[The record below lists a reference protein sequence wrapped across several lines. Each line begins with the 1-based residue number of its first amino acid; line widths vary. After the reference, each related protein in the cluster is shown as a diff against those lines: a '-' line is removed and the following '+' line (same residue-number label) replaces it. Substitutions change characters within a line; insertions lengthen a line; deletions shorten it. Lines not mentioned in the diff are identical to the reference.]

1 MLAHHCHSV
10 RVVNKRV
17 SMLQILREREVCI
30 SSQEVTF
37 NQQVFD
43 LRHIPLI
50 MKTTGHNIVHKCQHL
65 CNRNRMF
72 ILFLAKVLDNT
83 LNTAK
88 TILVQR
94 NRCLL
99 AGVALGLSNFIYL
112 SITKDIVTSDSTLA
126 LVIVSIASGVGC
138 CLAVALSN
146 RFSKDRTYVNVILS
160 DDKEAMKEFRDFLA
174 ENHITNVATD
184 SYTLDWSRK
193 SISITAYAQ
202 TKAQSR
208 LIDEYIERSLLKCK
222 RVIRKN

>member
-1 MLAHHCHSV
+1 M
-10 RVVNKRV
+10 
-17 SMLQILREREVCI
+17 
-30 SSQEVTF
+30 
-37 NQQVFD
+37 
-43 LRHIPLI
+43 
-50 MKTTGHNIVHKCQHL
+50 TTAFY
-65 CNRNRMF
+65 MF

-160 DDKEAMKEFRDFLA
+160 D
-174 ENHITNVATD
+174 ISTGATE

>member
-1 MLAHHCHSV
+1 M
-10 RVVNKRV
+10 
-17 SMLQILREREVCI
+17 
-30 SSQEVTF
+30 
-37 NQQVFD
+37 
-43 LRHIPLI
+43 
-50 MKTTGHNIVHKCQHL
+50 TTAFY
-65 CNRNRMF
+65 MF

-202 TKAQSR
+202 TKAQSH

>member
-1 MLAHHCHSV
+1 M
-10 RVVNKRV
+10 
-17 SMLQILREREVCI
+17 
-30 SSQEVTF
+30 
-37 NQQVFD
+37 
-43 LRHIPLI
+43 
-50 MKTTGHNIVHKCQHL
+50 TTAFY
-65 CNRNRMF
+65 MF

-174 ENHITNVATD
+174 ENHITNVTTD

-193 SISITAYAQ
+193 SISITVYAQ

>member
-1 MLAHHCHSV
+1 M
-10 RVVNKRV
+10 
-17 SMLQILREREVCI
+17 
-30 SSQEVTF
+30 
-37 NQQVFD
+37 
-43 LRHIPLI
+43 
-50 MKTTGHNIVHKCQHL
+50 TTAFY
-65 CNRNRMF
+65 MF

-174 ENHITNVATD
+174 EKHITNVATD

>member
-1 MLAHHCHSV
+1 M
-10 RVVNKRV
+10 
-17 SMLQILREREVCI
+17 
-30 SSQEVTF
+30 
-37 NQQVFD
+37 
-43 LRHIPLI
+43 
-50 MKTTGHNIVHKCQHL
+50 TTAFY
-65 CNRNRMF
+65 MF

-138 CLAVALSN
+138 CLAVAISN

-202 TKAQSR
+202 TKAQSS

>member
-1 MLAHHCHSV
+1 M
-10 RVVNKRV
+10 
-17 SMLQILREREVCI
+17 
-30 SSQEVTF
+30 
-37 NQQVFD
+37 
-43 LRHIPLI
+43 
-50 MKTTGHNIVHKCQHL
+50 TTAFY
-65 CNRNRMF
+65 MF

-160 DDKEAMKEFRDFLA
+160 DNKEAMKEFRDFLA

>member
-1 MLAHHCHSV
+1 M
-10 RVVNKRV
+10 
-17 SMLQILREREVCI
+17 
-30 SSQEVTF
+30 
-37 NQQVFD
+37 
-43 LRHIPLI
+43 
-50 MKTTGHNIVHKCQHL
+50 TTAFY
-65 CNRNRMF
+65 MF

-138 CLAVALSN
+138 YLAVALSN

>member
-1 MLAHHCHSV
+1 M
-10 RVVNKRV
+10 
-17 SMLQILREREVCI
+17 
-30 SSQEVTF
+30 
-37 NQQVFD
+37 
-43 LRHIPLI
+43 
-50 MKTTGHNIVHKCQHL
+50 TTAFY
-65 CNRNRMF
+65 MF

-138 CLAVALSN
+138 CLAVTLSN

-174 ENHITNVATD
+174 ENHITNDATD

-202 TKAQSR
+202 TKVQSR

>member
-1 MLAHHCHSV
+1 M
-10 RVVNKRV
+10 
-17 SMLQILREREVCI
+17 
-30 SSQEVTF
+30 
-37 NQQVFD
+37 
-43 LRHIPLI
+43 
-50 MKTTGHNIVHKCQHL
+50 TTAFYI
-65 CNRNRMF
+65 F

>member
-1 MLAHHCHSV
+1 M
-10 RVVNKRV
+10 
-17 SMLQILREREVCI
+17 
-30 SSQEVTF
+30 
-37 NQQVFD
+37 
-43 LRHIPLI
+43 
-50 MKTTGHNIVHKCQHL
+50 TTAFY
-65 CNRNRMF
+65 MF

-160 DDKEAMKEFRDFLA
+160 DDQEAMKEFRDFLA

>member
-1 MLAHHCHSV
+1 M
-10 RVVNKRV
+10 
-17 SMLQILREREVCI
+17 
-30 SSQEVTF
+30 
-37 NQQVFD
+37 
-43 LRHIPLI
+43 
-50 MKTTGHNIVHKCQHL
+50 TTAFY
-65 CNRNRMF
+65 MF

-138 CLAVALSN
+138 CLAVTLSN

-160 DDKEAMKEFRDFLA
+160 DDKEAMKAFRDFLA

-202 TKAQSR
+202 TKVQSR

>member
-1 MLAHHCHSV
+1 M
-10 RVVNKRV
+10 
-17 SMLQILREREVCI
+17 
-30 SSQEVTF
+30 
-37 NQQVFD
+37 
-43 LRHIPLI
+43 
-50 MKTTGHNIVHKCQHL
+50 TTAFY
-65 CNRNRMF
+65 MF

-160 DDKEAMKEFRDFLA
+160 DDKEAMKEFRDVLA

>member
-1 MLAHHCHSV
+1 M
-10 RVVNKRV
+10 
-17 SMLQILREREVCI
+17 
-30 SSQEVTF
+30 
-37 NQQVFD
+37 
-43 LRHIPLI
+43 
-50 MKTTGHNIVHKCQHL
+50 TTAFY
-65 CNRNRMF
+65 MF

-112 SITKDIVTSDSTLA
+112 SITKDIVTNDSTLA

-202 TKAQSR
+202 TKAHSR

>member
-1 MLAHHCHSV
+1 
-10 RVVNKRV
+10 
-17 SMLQILREREVCI
+17 
-30 SSQEVTF
+30 
-37 NQQVFD
+37 
-43 LRHIPLI
+43 
-50 MKTTGHNIVHKCQHL
+50 
-65 CNRNRMF
+65 MF

-138 CLAVALSN
+138 CLAVTLSN

-202 TKAQSR
+202 TKVQSR

>member
-1 MLAHHCHSV
+1 M
-10 RVVNKRV
+10 
-17 SMLQILREREVCI
+17 
-30 SSQEVTF
+30 
-37 NQQVFD
+37 
-43 LRHIPLI
+43 
-50 MKTTGHNIVHKCQHL
+50 TTAFY
-65 CNRNRMF
+65 MF

-126 LVIVSIASGVGC
+126 LVIVSIASGVGG

-193 SISITAYAQ
+193 SISISAYAQ

>member
-1 MLAHHCHSV
+1 M
-10 RVVNKRV
+10 
-17 SMLQILREREVCI
+17 
-30 SSQEVTF
+30 
-37 NQQVFD
+37 
-43 LRHIPLI
+43 
-50 MKTTGHNIVHKCQHL
+50 TTAFY
-65 CNRNRMF
+65 MF

-83 LNTAK
+83 LNTAN

-202 TKAQSR
+202 TKAQSS

>member
-1 MLAHHCHSV
+1 M
-10 RVVNKRV
+10 
-17 SMLQILREREVCI
+17 
-30 SSQEVTF
+30 
-37 NQQVFD
+37 
-43 LRHIPLI
+43 
-50 MKTTGHNIVHKCQHL
+50 TTAFY
-65 CNRNRMF
+65 MF

-138 CLAVALSN
+138 CLAVAFSN

>member
-1 MLAHHCHSV
+1 M
-10 RVVNKRV
+10 
-17 SMLQILREREVCI
+17 
-30 SSQEVTF
+30 
-37 NQQVFD
+37 
-43 LRHIPLI
+43 
-50 MKTTGHNIVHKCQHL
+50 TTAL
-65 CNRNRMF
+65 YMF

-146 RFSKDRTYVNVILS
+146 RFSKDRTYANVILS

>member
-1 MLAHHCHSV
+1 M
-10 RVVNKRV
+10 
-17 SMLQILREREVCI
+17 
-30 SSQEVTF
+30 
-37 NQQVFD
+37 
-43 LRHIPLI
+43 
-50 MKTTGHNIVHKCQHL
+50 TTAFY
-65 CNRNRMF
+65 MF

-160 DDKEAMKEFRDFLA
+160 DGKEAMKEFRDFLA

>member
-1 MLAHHCHSV
+1 M
-10 RVVNKRV
+10 
-17 SMLQILREREVCI
+17 
-30 SSQEVTF
+30 
-37 NQQVFD
+37 
-43 LRHIPLI
+43 
-50 MKTTGHNIVHKCQHL
+50 TTAFY
-65 CNRNRMF
+65 MF

-208 LIDEYIERSLLKCK
+208 LIDEYLERSLLKCK
-222 RVIRKN
+222 RVIRKNRERWFQPLSISLPVFIWPIMSIRYLPTAVATGLQLFCTAASLTAH

>member
-1 MLAHHCHSV
+1 M
-10 RVVNKRV
+10 
-17 SMLQILREREVCI
+17 
-30 SSQEVTF
+30 
-37 NQQVFD
+37 
-43 LRHIPLI
+43 
-50 MKTTGHNIVHKCQHL
+50 TTAFY
-65 CNRNRMF
+65 MF

-112 SITKDIVTSDSTLA
+112 SITKDIVTSD
-126 LVIVSIASGVGC
+126 
-138 CLAVALSN
+138 
-146 RFSKDRTYVNVILS
+146 
-160 DDKEAMKEFRDFLA
+160 
-174 ENHITNVATD
+174 TD

>member
-1 MLAHHCHSV
+1 MTA
-10 RVVNKRV
+10 
-17 SMLQILREREVCI
+17 
-30 SSQEVTF
+30 F
-37 NQQVFD
+37 Y
-43 LRHIPLI
+43 
-50 MKTTGHNIVHKCQHL
+50 
-65 CNRNRMF
+65 MF

-202 TKAQSR
+202 TKVQSR

>member
-1 MLAHHCHSV
+1 M
-10 RVVNKRV
+10 
-17 SMLQILREREVCI
+17 
-30 SSQEVTF
+30 
-37 NQQVFD
+37 
-43 LRHIPLI
+43 
-50 MKTTGHNIVHKCQHL
+50 TTAFY
-65 CNRNRMF
+65 MF

-202 TKAQSR
+202 TKAQSS

>member
-1 MLAHHCHSV
+1 M
-10 RVVNKRV
+10 
-17 SMLQILREREVCI
+17 
-30 SSQEVTF
+30 
-37 NQQVFD
+37 
-43 LRHIPLI
+43 
-50 MKTTGHNIVHKCQHL
+50 TTAFY
-65 CNRNRMF
+65 MF

-138 CLAVALSN
+138 CLAVALST

-160 DDKEAMKEFRDFLA
+160 DDKEAMKAFRDFLA

-202 TKAQSR
+202 TKVQSR

>member
-1 MLAHHCHSV
+1 M
-10 RVVNKRV
+10 
-17 SMLQILREREVCI
+17 
-30 SSQEVTF
+30 
-37 NQQVFD
+37 
-43 LRHIPLI
+43 
-50 MKTTGHNIVHKCQHL
+50 TTAFY
-65 CNRNRMF
+65 MF

-94 NRCLL
+94 SRCLL

>member
-1 MLAHHCHSV
+1 L
-10 RVVNKRV
+10 
-17 SMLQILREREVCI
+17 
-30 SSQEVTF
+30 
-37 NQQVFD
+37 
-43 LRHIPLI
+43 
-50 MKTTGHNIVHKCQHL
+50 TTAFY
-65 CNRNRMF
+65 MF

-222 RVIRKN
+222 RIIRKN

>member
-1 MLAHHCHSV
+1 M
-10 RVVNKRV
+10 
-17 SMLQILREREVCI
+17 
-30 SSQEVTF
+30 
-37 NQQVFD
+37 
-43 LRHIPLI
+43 
-50 MKTTGHNIVHKCQHL
+50 TTAFY
-65 CNRNRMF
+65 MF

-174 ENHITNVATD
+174 ENHITNFATD

>member
-1 MLAHHCHSV
+1 M
-10 RVVNKRV
+10 
-17 SMLQILREREVCI
+17 
-30 SSQEVTF
+30 
-37 NQQVFD
+37 
-43 LRHIPLI
+43 
-50 MKTTGHNIVHKCQHL
+50 TTAFY
-65 CNRNRMF
+65 MF

-208 LIDEYIERSLLKCK
+208 LIDEYI
-222 RVIRKN
+222 

>member
-1 MLAHHCHSV
+1 MTIA
-10 RVVNKRV
+10 
-17 SMLQILREREVCI
+17 
-30 SSQEVTF
+30 F
-37 NQQVFD
+37 Y
-43 LRHIPLI
+43 
-50 MKTTGHNIVHKCQHL
+50 
-65 CNRNRMF
+65 MF

-138 CLAVALSN
+138 CLAVTLSN

-202 TKAQSR
+202 TKVQSR

>member
-1 MLAHHCHSV
+1 M
-10 RVVNKRV
+10 
-17 SMLQILREREVCI
+17 
-30 SSQEVTF
+30 
-37 NQQVFD
+37 
-43 LRHIPLI
+43 
-50 MKTTGHNIVHKCQHL
+50 TTAFY
-65 CNRNRMF
+65 MF

-222 RVIRKN
+222 RVIRKS

>member
-1 MLAHHCHSV
+1 M
-10 RVVNKRV
+10 
-17 SMLQILREREVCI
+17 
-30 SSQEVTF
+30 
-37 NQQVFD
+37 
-43 LRHIPLI
+43 
-50 MKTTGHNIVHKCQHL
+50 TTAFY
-65 CNRNRMF
+65 MF

-138 CLAVALSN
+138 CLAVTLSN

-202 TKAQSR
+202 TKVQSR
-208 LIDEYIERSLLKCK
+208 LIGEYIERSLLKCK